1 MMALLCDT
9 GLVTPGG
16 SVQITYSQTVR
27 EKRVVTGL
35 CIECAVRH
43 PGFREILGGG
53 TGDGLF
59 LETPLPEAWVDARR
73 YRLLQPIGDQETT
86 CSACKRRVPVL
97 YVPAG

>member
-1 MMALLCDT
+1 M
-9 GLVTPGG
+9 
-16 SVQITYSQTVR
+16 QITYSQTVR

-43 PGFREILGGG
+43 HGFREILGRG
-53 TGDGLF
+53 TGDDLF
-59 LETPLPEAWVDARR
+59 LETPLPEALIDGRR
-73 YRLLQPIGDQETT
+73 YRLLQPIGNQETT